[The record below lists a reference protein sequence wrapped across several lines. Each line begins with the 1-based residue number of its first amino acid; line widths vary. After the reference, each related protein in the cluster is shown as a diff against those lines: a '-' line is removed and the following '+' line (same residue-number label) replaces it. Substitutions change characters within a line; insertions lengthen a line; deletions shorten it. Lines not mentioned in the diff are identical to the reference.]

1 MKLSRKRDATMTFHK
16 CPKSVFAF
24 VTFSFVIVA
33 SLSFGAMPQQ
43 HDNKQEL
50 RAKLFKQVIDD
61 FKDLRECMEGEE
73 GGLTA
78 GQDKMTVTEIDLNR
92 DGVNEYQVEMGGP
105 CACGT
110 VNCSIYVYRKAGQ
123 GFESLLDEAAGYT
136 IETLKT
142 STNGYRDLRVT
153 AHDSAATTSVVTY
166 KFNGKQYRD
175 ATNTIVY
182 LETGESKPAF
192 RRLQFPR
199 GASQTTVQGKVSIV
213 LPDTYL
219 VRARAGQTMTIKLTA
234 ARKAVRFRV
243 MSPTTTSL
251 VADDVRDWTGV
262 LPESGDYHIMID
274 ADERTS
280 SYSMTVSIK

>member
-1 MKLSRKRDATMTFHK
+1 MTFHK
-16 CPKSVFAF
+16 SLLMFIF
-24 VTFSFVIVA
+24 LMVA
-33 SLSFGAMPQQ
+33 SLTLGAKAQQ
-43 HDNKQEL
+43 HNAKQEI
-50 RAKLFKQVIDD
+50 RNRLFKQVIAD
-61 FKDLRECMEGEE
+61 FKDLRECMESEE
-73 GGLTA
+73 GGLSA
-78 GQDKMTVTEIDLNR
+78 GQEKMTVTEIDLNS
-92 DGVNEYQVEMGGP
+92 DGVKEYQVEMGGP

-110 VNCSIYVYRKAGQ
+110 VNCSIYVYRKAGD
-123 GFESLLDEAAGYT
+123 GLESLLDDAAGYT

-166 KFNGKQYRD
+166 KFDGKQYRD
-175 ATNTIVY
+175 AKNLIVY
-182 LETGESKPAF
+182 VETGESKPAF

-219 VRARAGQTMTIKLTA
+219 VRARAGQVMTIKLTA
-234 ARKAVRFRV
+234 ARKAVRFHV
-243 MSPTTTSL
+243 MSPTTASL

-274 ADERTS
+274 ADEHPS
-280 SYSMTVSIK
+280 SYSMTISIKGK